1 MSQAYS
7 RKDDIH
13 FDLSILHTVLQIKIL
28 KCLLHRYSQPLL
40 KYVVQALF
48 VRSYRRSVLGRV
60 LIVLHAHINEN

>member
-28 KCLLHRYSQPLL
+28 KCLLKRLRE
-40 KYVVQALF
+40 KYNTCTGIL
-48 VRSYRRSVLGRV
+48 SLC
-60 LIVLHAHINEN
+60 

>member
-28 KCLLHRYSQPLL
+28 KDLL
-40 KYVVQALF
+40 KHLEKN
-48 VRSYRRSVLGRV
+48 
-60 LIVLHAHINEN
+60 ITHAQVFSAFAKICC